1 MAKRSI
7 YSVPSLMLKIEV
19 MEIEDEDIY
28 SEIPDWDGQ
37 IEQWTDLA
45 VLIGKEWFPIS
56 QLRKTEDDDAIY
68 ASLWILDRKGY

>member
-1 MAKRSI
+1 MARSI
-7 YSVPSLMLKIEV
+7 YSVPSVMEKIEV

-28 SEIPDWDGQ
+28 SEIPNWDGR

-45 VLIGKEWFPIS
+45 VLIGKDWFPIS
-56 QLRKTEDDDAIY
+56 QLKKSEDDDAIY